1 MKISWEQRLARRMG
15 GVTSSAIRELF
26 IPAQQPGMISFAGGM
41 PAPDLLPTDVI
52 REASQRVMV
61 ERGQQAL
68 QYGSTEGYL
77 PLRTWIMDYMNR
89 QGITLSEENIL
100 IITGAQQG
108 LDLTA
113 RLLLNPGD
121 RVVVEAPTFLGA
133 LQAFNAYQAGYKVVP
148 MDEDGLQV
156 ELLEEVLASSPRFIY
171 TIPTFQNPSGVTLS
185 HRRRCMLVEMA
196 AQANVPILEDDP
208 YHQLR
213 YEGEHLPSL
222 LILDAGQFEPD
233 HTLGHQGNVIYVGS
247 FSKLLG
253 PGLRLGWAIAP
264 AELIRRMVQA
274 KQGADLHTSLYI
286 QMIVYEVLKGGFF
299 EGHIARLQ
307 ATYRERR
314 DCMLSALARYLP
326 PEVTWTHPQGGLFIW
341 VTLPSSMNSEA
352 LLQKAMFNKVAYVPG
367 APFYANG
374 KGFHTLRLNFS
385 YPTADQI
392 EEGIRRLGEVL
403 AQASENPMRTVQSNK
418 TGG

>member
-1 MKISWEQRLARRMG
+1 MKISWERRLARRMG
-15 GVTSSAIRELF
+15 GITSSAIRELF

-77 PLRTWIMDYMNR
+77 PLRTWIMDYMSR
-89 QGITLSEENIL
+89 QGITLNDDNVL

-133 LQAFNAYQAGYKVVP
+133 LQAFNAYQAGYEVVP
-148 MDEDGLQV
+148 VDEDGLQV
-156 ELLEEVLASSPRFIY
+156 ELLERALGSKPRFIY
-171 TIPTFQNPSGVTLS
+171 IVPTFQNPSGVTLS
-185 HRRRCMLVEMA
+185 HKRRCILVEMA

-222 LILDAGQFEPD
+222 LVLDAKQFKPD
-233 HTLGHQGNVIYVGS
+233 HALGHQGNVVYIGS

-264 AELIRRMVQA
+264 ADLIRRMVQA
-274 KQGADLHTSLYI
+274 KQGADLHTSLYV
-286 QMIVYEVLKGGFF
+286 QMIVYEVVKGGFF
-299 EGHIARLQ
+299 EEHIARLQ
-307 ATYRERR
+307 VAYRERR
-314 DCMLSALARYLP
+314 DRMLAALTRYLP
-326 PEVTWTHPQGGLFIW
+326 PEVTWTHPKGGLFIW
-341 VTLPSSMNSEA
+341 VTLPASMNSEA
-352 LLQKAMFNKVAYVPG
+352 LLQKAMLNKVAYVPG
-367 APFYANG
+367 SPFYAYG
-374 KGFHTLRLNFS
+374 QGFHTLRLNFS
-385 YPTADQI
+385 YPQPDQI
-392 EEGIRRLGEVL
+392 DEGIRRLGEVL
-403 AQASENPMRTVQSNK
+403 SQASETSLVVEKSSEP
-418 TGG
+418 

>member
-171 TIPTFQNPSGVTLS
+171 TIPTLS
-185 HRRRCMLVEMA
+185 RWQHKPMCRSWRMIPIINYVMRGSICHRC
-196 AQANVPILEDDP
+196 
-208 YHQLR
+208 
-213 YEGEHLPSL
+213 
-222 LILDAGQFEPD
+222 
-233 HTLGHQGNVIYVGS
+233 
-247 FSKLLG
+247 
-253 PGLRLGWAIAP
+253 
-264 AELIRRMVQA
+264 
-274 KQGADLHTSLYI
+274 
-286 QMIVYEVLKGGFF
+286 
-299 EGHIARLQ
+299 
-307 ATYRERR
+307 
-314 DCMLSALARYLP
+314 
-326 PEVTWTHPQGGLFIW
+326 
-341 VTLPSSMNSEA
+341 
-352 LLQKAMFNKVAYVPG
+352 
-367 APFYANG
+367 
-374 KGFHTLRLNFS
+374 
-385 YPTADQI
+385 
-392 EEGIRRLGEVL
+392 
-403 AQASENPMRTVQSNK
+403 
-418 TGG
+418 

>member
-41 PAPDLLPTDVI
+41 PAADLLPTDVI

-61 ERGQQAL
+61 ERGRQAL

-77 PLRTWIMDYMNR
+77 PLRSWIIDYVSR
-89 QGITLSEENIL
+89 QGITLNEDNVL

-133 LQAFNAYQAGYKVVP
+133 LQAFNAYQAGYEMIPV
-148 MDEDGLQV
+148 DEDGLQL
-156 ELLEEVLASSPRFIY
+156 ELLEKVLGSSPRFIY
-171 TIPTFQNPSGVTLS
+171 IVPTFQNPSGVTLS
-185 HRRRCMLVEMA
+185 HKRRCMLVEMA

-222 LILDAGQFEPD
+222 LVLDADQFEPD
-233 HTLGHQGNVIYVGS
+233 DTLGHQGNVIYLGS

-264 AELIRRMVQA
+264 ADLIRRMVQA

-286 QMIVYEVLKGGFF
+286 QMIVHEVVKGGFF
-299 EGHIARLQ
+299 EEHIARLQ
-307 ATYRERR
+307 AAYRERR
-314 DCMLSALARYLP
+314 DRMLAALTKYLP

-341 VTLPSSMNSEA
+341 VTLPSSMGSEA
-352 LLQKAMFNKVAYVPG
+352 LLQKAMLNKVAYVPG

-374 KGFHTLRLNFS
+374 EGFHTLRLNFS
-385 YPTADQI
+385 YPTVDQI

-418 TGG
+418 PGG